1 MAPIKLPGRRKA
13 PDVPEFLVLRR
24 RLMAAL
30 ALGVATPWEAVMAA
44 IPDVREAD
52 LRATLWALVSLR
64 FAEIA
69 PDGGV
74 RLLVDPETLRE
85 S

>member
-44 IPDVREAD
+44 IPDGRGH
-52 LRATLWALVSLR
+52 R
-64 FAEIA
+64 
-69 PDGGV
+69 
-74 RLLVDPETLRE
+74 
-85 S
+85 